1 MYNYSVSD
9 ALFGSS
15 SSDSSGSFFSSSNI
29 SDLSMM
35 KSGVY
40 TKLMRSYVSQLEG
53 SSDGST
59 TTATTASTSKST
71 TSKSSSEN
79 LVSQKIKGLRETATA
94 GESKL
99 TKENKVLSN
108 VKTAASG
115 LQQAANDLAN
125 MDFDMSN
132 KEDVYKVAK
141 SFVNSY
147 NSLLKKA
154 GETANSSIE
163 QNVTW
168 MKKDMTEQAEK
179 LEKIGITISK
189 DGSLSID
196 EEKFTSANFSDI
208 KSQLEGQGSLVG
220 RTGMRASGLR
230 NLAVNQIF
238 ANIGTTTYTSSGVLS

>member
-15 SSDSSGSFFSSSNI
+15 GSGGSGSFFSSSNI

-40 TKLMRSYVSQLEG
+40 TKLMRSYVSQLQG
-53 SSDGST
+53 SDEST
-59 TTATTASTSKST
+59 TTTTTASTSKNT

-79 LVSQKIKGLRETATA
+79 LVSQKIKGLRETATV

-108 VKTAASG
+108 VKVAADS

-125 MDFDMSN
+125 MDFDLSN
-132 KEDVYKVAK
+132 KEDVYKAAK

-154 GETANSSIE
+154 GETANPSIE
-163 QNVTW
+163 QSVAW
-168 MKKDMTEQAEK
+168 MKEDMKKQVES
-179 LEKIGITISK
+179 LEKIGITIGK
-189 DGSLSID
+189 DSSLSID
-196 EEKFTSANFSDI
+196 EEKFMDANFSDM
-208 KSQLEGQGSLVG
+208 KAQLEGQGGLAG
-220 RTGMRASGLR
+220 RTGMRASGLH

-238 ANIGTTTYTSSGVLS
+238 ANIGTTTYSSSGVLS